1 MQYDKI
7 FLLWED
13 DNGEYKIYKH
23 GMEHVLELIVAILSK
38 VPKEERE
45 SLIEQIKLINN
56 IGLYDEKS
64 YEGMK
69 IRDAY

>member
-23 GMEHVLELIVAILSK
+23 GMEHVLEPIVAILSK
-38 VPKEERE
+38 VPKEKRE

-56 IGLYDEKS
+56 IGS
-64 YEGMK
+64 V
-69 IRDAY
+69 